1 MLKTAT
7 FGLLCLFLGAM
18 TGTVSATAEI
28 EPQTPEAR
36 VAIATELLAQTS
48 QWSDVTIQLSDLP
61 EGFTAMP
68 ASELAELKEELARDD
83 IDVENV
89 FAFVAQQRF
98 QLIMGI
104 TTLLQTQQ
112 QQEKFDEILRDPQV
126 LRTLIAEE
134 MDTPEDPA
142 EPLDVKRIGDAAG
155 GVRLPVNLEG
165 LMAQLEILAFRQ
177 DEMGAFIFVLYREG
191 ERPLVEIAEIARQL
205 ESRAQAV
212 VSRPN

>member
-7 FGLLCLFLGAM
+7 FGLLCLFLGA
-18 TGTVSATAEI
+18 TIGTVSATAEI
-28 EPQTPEAR
+28 EPQTPKAR

-134 MDTPEDPA
+134 MDPPEDPA

-205 ESRAQAV
+205 ESRAQAM